1 MRNDELYD
9 YTVHMSLFFLCFL
22 SRIAHIVY
30 ICKYLYIF
38 VYICI

>member
-9 YTVHMSLFFLCFL
+9 YTVHMSLFLCFL